1 MGIAKKAKAT
11 RRTTRPARTRT
22 ARVPLRPATRQER
35 SDGGD
40 AFIPDPGEGPA
51 HTDDDLAE
59 LLAEDFIEAAT
70 RGNEVLEDDLDRPL
84 ADELGGPFVV
94 TDPRDELA
102 DGVDE
107 SNPDDAV
114 VEPLPRANA
123 GLVLRPREET
133 LDDELRALNDEGDD
147 LSTDED
153 AELNVEGGPVATRPR
168 P

>member
-1 MGIAKKAKAT
+1 V
-11 RRTTRPARTRT
+11 RPIE
-22 ARVPLRPATRQER
+22 RQER

-40 AFIPDPGEGPA
+40 AFIPDPGDGPA
-51 HTDDDLAE
+51 HTSDDLAE

-84 ADELGGPFVV
+84 ADELGGPFIV

-102 DGVDE
+102 DGVDD
-107 SNPDDAV
+107 SNPLDAA

-123 GLVLRPREET
+123 GLVQRPNEEAM
-133 LDDELRALNDEGDD
+133 DDELRVGAEDEDD
-147 LSTDED
+147 VSTDED
-153 AELNVEGGPVATRPR
+153 ATVEIEGGPGATRPR